1 MTFQPGDI
9 VVCVDDSRR
18 SSLHESPSFETGDVL
33 TVAAIGDYW
42 VRLEGHPSS
51 WCRDRFRLATDEEK
65 QQFLKGKTMKEQK
78 IEGIP
83 DGWEL
88 VRIGKPEPGEWV
100 VSNPGDPIQWLNDCT
115 MANYAIIRKIEKPKR
130 FRAFASKSEFAP
142 HRDRWIVLKGCEHDS
157 SYSSWRVGG
166 YQDNGVYI
174 DGDDGLIGWD
184 ELFGVYVFEHGNG
197 VFEPCGVEVVE

>member
-9 VVCVDDSRR
+9 VVCVSNGFPNGWLVCGTVYTVERVDFWVY
-18 SSLHESPSFETGDVL
+18 LKDV
-33 TVAAIGDYW
+33 AG
-42 VRLEGHPSS
+42 G
-51 WCRDRFRLATDEEK
+51 WCLDRFRLATDEEK

-88 VRIGKPEPGEWV
+88 VRIGKPEVDEWV
-100 VSNPGDPIQWLNDCT
+100 VSTEGKPFKWRVKSLFDG
-115 MANYAIIRKIEKPKR
+115 YAIIRKIEKPKR

-197 VFEPCGVEVVE
+197 VFEPCGVEVDNG